1 MYQAYIAIQIQI
13 QVKHRRKYKSQD
25 HQAGR
30 WQHSCAW
37 QRIIQPWAMITAEL
51 GTVGVIS
58 PESFIPGEQ
67 LWKLFP
73 YSLKKSFGSDQPVPF
88 LWNCLLSEII
98 ESIADKVVSLFA
110 VGNTIFSCCSAVQ
123 LKLHYLK
130 HYSCG
135 LFLNILFLKH
145 SAICSWI
152 VLDSVFT
159 CCSVQPLIVFA
170 LLLVRNRFCRRKYL
184 WTLSEHVVMFPHVY
198 QITKTEGWI

>member
-1 MYQAYIAIQIQI
+1 MLKKHTRHFEEEGRAYYISTNQCTKLAIQI

-37 QRIIQPWAMITAEL
+37 QRIIQPWAMITAQL
-51 GTVGVIS
+51 STVGVIS

-98 ESIADKVVSLFA
+98 ESIADKVMSLFA
-110 VGNTIFSCCSAVQ
+110 VGNKIYSCCDAVQ
-123 LKLHYLK
+123 LQLN
-130 HYSCG
+130 YSIRFGFCFH
-135 LFLNILFLKH
+135 LLLCPAF
-145 SAICSWI
+145 
-152 VLDSVFT
+152 DSVCAAFG
-159 CCSVQPLIVFA
+159 S
-170 LLLVRNRFCRRKYL
+170 K
-184 WTLSEHVVMFPHVY
+184 
-198 QITKTEGWI
+198 